1 MSQTDTSRDDAD
13 DTDRAS
19 GESNAAANDAADA
32 DPIRA
37 GVGTNPS
44 DDAAEN
50 GGRPAGD
57 EPDDP
62 EQLAVERDLLAAENR
77 RLREEYARAR
87 QVRYRRTALGLV
99 AVGLLALLG
108 GLLFPPGRDVM
119 LALAGVGVIGGLL
132 TYTLSPGQYVAA
144 DVGERVYA
152 AQARN
157 TRTLAAT
164 LDLRDAA
171 YYLPAEPG
179 ARLFVPQRAEPT
191 FPDPDDGPIVT
202 DPDERGLILE
212 PTGEGLYEVFERAVT
227 GEPAGD
233 PAVLAT
239 QLADAIVEQFELARS
254 ATPDAEPG
262 RLTLAVEGS
271 AFGDLDRFDHPIPS
285 LVAVGLAQS
294 VEDPIAVS
302 VDPGQDGEWL
312 VTCRWE
318 LD

>member
-1 MSQTDTSRDDAD
+1 MSQTDTSRDDA
-13 DTDRAS
+13 
-19 GESNAAANDAADA
+19 ADA
-32 DPIRA
+32 DRHAEGSTASADGPAEGEPVRA
-37 GVGTNPS
+37 EAGSAPG
-44 DDAAEN
+44 DEA
-50 GGRPAGD
+50 AGD
-57 EPDDP
+57 EPDP

-108 GLLFPPGRDVM
+108 GLLFPQGRDVL

-144 DVGERVYA
+144 DVGERVYG

-157 TRTLAAT
+157 ASALAAA

-171 YYLPAEPG
+171 YYLPDEPG
-179 ARLFVPQRAEPT
+179 ASLFVPQRAEPT

-202 DPDERGLILE
+202 DSDERGLVLE
-212 PTGEGLYEVFERAVT
+212 PTGEGLYEAFERAVT
-227 GEPAGD
+227 ADPADD

-254 ATPDAEPG
+254 ATPDVEPG

-285 LVAVGLAQS
+285 LVAVGLAQA
-294 VEDPIAVS
+294 VEAPVSVS
-302 VDPGQDGEWL
+302 VDPGEDGEWL

-318 LD
+318 MD